1 MSAIRLRYS
10 STSGRANRSATSS
23 LRTSSKPAPRSSPST
38 RSGLAML
45 NGPGAGGGSGRPDVS
60 TLDEAGRDGPEEG
73 IAVRRAPDGQ
83 RQPTARPQDPAGLR
97 EGRRGNG
104 HQHEPEPAEHPV
116 DGVVV
121 ELDSLGVGRPVVDI
135 LYAELGSATA
145 RGFEHRRREV
155 GRKQPAARAD
165 DRGGLEPGLP
175 TPAASSSSVS
185 SSFARSSRSIHSW
198 TGAATSSMS
207 ARRRSQVGAIV
218 SAIS

>member
-1 MSAIRLRYS
+1 M
-10 STSGRANRSATSS
+10 GRA
-23 LRTSSKPAPRSSPST
+23 PV
-38 RSGLAML
+38 
-45 NGPGAGGGSGRPDVS
+45 GPGRPDVS

-104 HQHEPEPAEHPV
+104 HQHEPELAEHPV

-135 LYAELGSATA
+135 LYAELGSAS
-145 RGFEHRRREV
+145 
-155 GRKQPAARAD
+155 ARASSIAGE
-165 DRGGLEPGLP
+165 RSVVISRPLAP
-175 TPAASSSSVS
+175 TIVAASNPVSPIPAASSSSVS
-185 SSFARSSRSIHSW
+185 PSFALKLAQHPLPD
-198 TGAATSSMS
+198 
-207 ARRRSQVGAIV
+207 RRRDLLDVGTATLPGRRDV